1 MNKADRAGG
10 LSKWAVLLTRAS
22 PDPDPLVPPVSTRRE
37 HQPIMQPAG
46 STESSPA
53 AQQRSPRQAAT
64 ARGHG
69 TRHSEAYGFV
79 GVHRR
84 IRRRARVHR
93 VGVRAGAVALQHRR
107 DLLPQQVSSATAVAS
122 SSRETSRVAY
132 SHPCC
137 CCPLRRWA
145 VAIPAFV
152 AVAVAQGVVMY
163 VASNFLL
170 APPPAS
176 FSTISDEHAREPSSS
191 LRTGA
196 DQAIEPIGID
206 RMNHLMFGAQG
217 FHSLPRRRTQLKPSS
232 FLDD

>member
-1 MNKADRAGG
+1 MNKADRAGS

-37 HQPIMQPAG
+37 HQPTMQPAG

-79 GVHRR
+79 GS
-84 IRRRARVHR
+84 IA
-93 VGVRAGAVALQHRR
+93 ASAAALAYIAWAYAPEPWLCNIGATYY
-107 DLLPQQVSSATAVAS
+107 PNK
-122 SSRETSRVAY
+122 
-132 SHPCC
+132 
-137 CCPLRRWA
+137 RWA
-145 VAIPAFV
+145 VAVPAFV

-196 DQAIEPIGID
+196 DQAIEPITDIGID